1 LELDA
6 NFATARLLHANLLIL
21 EIYNGYANDES
32 VLYQAE
38 EELHQAA
45 QALSGSDGL
54 LLGTQGMVY
63 LAQGRLDRVP
73 TAKLEEWWRKGG
85 NDGKGPPVLVVILR
99 MLAGQIDEPLAIVR
113 TRLESNPLENPIRM
127 LLGELL
133 RMKGDAAGAIHT
145 LERVLQQG
153 RRHLTPTWFL
163 TMAYLDNGQPEKAR
177 ALLEGLRPEF
187 EKNYEW
193 RHAWAILL
201 AAEGKHD
208 EARQIMDEG
217 TLKFAKLT
225 WSVTSTTADFYELQG
240 DHSKAIEWL
249 QLAISRGDER
259 ISYLRRNPRLA
270 LLRNDTRFQSLL
282 KSVEARRK

>member
-1 LELDA
+1 
-6 NFATARLLHANLLIL
+6 
-21 EIYNGYANDES
+21 
-32 VLYQAE
+32 
-38 EELHQAA
+38 
-45 QALSGSDGL
+45 
-54 LLGTQGMVY
+54 
-63 LAQGRLDRVP
+63 
-73 TAKLEEWWRKGG
+73 
-85 NDGKGPPVLVVILR
+85 
-99 MLAGQIDEPLAIVR
+99 
-113 TRLESNPLENPIRM
+113 M

-145 LERVLQQG
+145 VERVLQQG
-153 RRHLTPTWFL
+153 RGHLTPTWFL

-217 TLKFAKLT
+217 TLKFARLT

-259 ISYLRRNPRLA
+259 ISYFRRNPRLA